1 MLTAAPSA
9 HSGAL
14 GLATLLSWLFTA
26 SLGAYMLRSLLI
38 HGALRR
44 QRSVRDGLSPRVLYG
59 HFGLALTGLVMWA
72 AFVATGWGPLT
83 WVAVALLTPAIGLG
97 ICTVTLW
104 TPYPRPAGEPTPGR
118 GTSRTRRPGGLRA
131 PGRPRAHR
139 GGPGQPDIRASRG
152 IRHIRASRGIRDMS
166 TARAGHTARACSA
179 ARPRRRARP
188 AEDATLAR
196 ALTDEAL
203 AARLIDEVIAS
214 LPADA
219 STRARKP
226 RVYPAAVIPFG
237 HGLAAL
243 ATFVMAVVT
252 AIGTR

>member
-1 MLTAAPSA
+1 MLTSA

-104 TPYPRPAGEPTPGR
+104 TPYPRPAGDAGAPGQPGDFAHPGDPGR
-118 GTSRTRRPGGLRA
+118 TGSA
-131 PGRPRAHR
+131 
-139 GGPGQPDIRASRG
+139 GGPGQPAHPGQPGHPGHEHGHPGHEHGTGGSHGAGLFPPPAHDAVRG
-152 IRHIRASRGIRDMS
+152 RL
-166 TARAGHTARACSA
+166 T
-179 ARPRRRARP
+179 
-188 AEDATLAR
+188 DATLAR

-243 ATFVMAVVT
+243 ATFVLAVVT

>member
-1 MLTAAPSA
+1 MVTAAPTA

-14 GLATLLSWLFTA
+14 GLATLLTWIFTA
-26 SLGAYMLRSLLI
+26 SIGAYMLRSLAR

-59 HFGLALTGLVMWA
+59 HFSLALSGLVVWA
-72 AFVATGWGPLT
+72 AFLATGWGPLT

-104 TPYPRPAGEPTPGR
+104 TPYPRPPGESAQAAGTGQAPDGSHA
-118 GTSRTRRPGGLRA
+118 GACSRRPPTTPCA
-131 PGRPRAHR
+131 GRL
-139 GGPGQPDIRASRG
+139 
-152 IRHIRASRGIRDMS
+152 
-166 TARAGHTARACSA
+166 T
-179 ARPRRRARP
+179 
-188 AEDATLAR
+188 DATLAR

-214 LPADA
+214 LPEG
-219 STRARKP
+219 TPRRPRKP

-243 ATFVMAVVT
+243 ATFTLAVVT
-252 AIGTR
+252 AVGTR

>member
-9 HSGAL
+9 HTGAL

-26 SLGAYMLRSLLI
+26 SLGAYMLRSLI
-38 HGALRR
+38 SHGALRR

-72 AFVATGWGPLT
+72 AFLATGWGPLT

-104 TPYPRPAGEPTPGR
+104 TPYPRPADEPARDAGAPVYPRDFAHPVDPGR
-118 GTSRTRRPGGLRA
+118 AGGAGQTGHPGQTGHERA
-131 PGRPRAHR
+131 AGGSH
-139 GGPGQPDIRASRG
+139 GPGLFPPPAHDAVRG
-152 IRHIRASRGIRDMS
+152 RL
-166 TARAGHTARACSA
+166 T
-179 ARPRRRARP
+179 
-188 AEDATLAR
+188 DATLAR
-196 ALTDEAL
+196 ALTDEVL
-203 AARLIDEVIAS
+203 AAQLIDEVIAS
-214 LPADA
+214 LPAEA
-219 STRARKP
+219 SARARKP